1 MPLLF
6 PAAAIFIILSFFLSR
21 KMKGGCRTIVCGCM
35 ALVVWASVLYQFI
48 HIAQYIDASG
58 ERIGD
63 ILGPSD
69 LAVSWIG
76 LIAAT
81 LLMLL
86 SLFEA
91 IREKRRGGGDNK

>member
-6 PAAAIFIILSFFLSR
+6 PAAAIFIILSFLISR
-21 KMKGGCRTIVCGCM
+21 KIKGGCRSLVYGCM

-48 HIAQYIDASG
+48 HIAQFIDASG

-63 ILGPSD
+63 ILGPSG
-69 LAVSWIG
+69 LTVSWIG

-91 IREKRRGGGDNK
+91 VKGLRRGGGDNK

>member
-6 PAAAIFIILSFFLSR
+6 PAAAIFIILSFLISR
-21 KMKGGCRTIVCGCM
+21 KIKGGRRSIVFGCM
-35 ALVVWASVLYQFI
+35 ALVVWASAVYQFI
-48 HIAQYIDASG
+48 RIARYIDASG

-63 ILGPSD
+63 ILGPSG

-81 LLMLL
+81 MLMLL

-91 IREKRRGGGDNK
+91 IKEMRRGGSDNK

>member
-21 KMKGGCRTIVCGCM
+21 KMKGGCRSIVYSCM
-35 ALVVWASVLYQFI
+35 ALVVWASAVYQFI
-48 HIAQYIDASG
+48 RIARYIDASG

-63 ILGPSD
+63 ILGPSG
-69 LAVSWIG
+69 LAISWIG

-81 LLMLL
+81 MLMLL
-86 SLFEA
+86 SLSEA
-91 IREKRRGGGDNK
+91 IREKRRGGSDNK